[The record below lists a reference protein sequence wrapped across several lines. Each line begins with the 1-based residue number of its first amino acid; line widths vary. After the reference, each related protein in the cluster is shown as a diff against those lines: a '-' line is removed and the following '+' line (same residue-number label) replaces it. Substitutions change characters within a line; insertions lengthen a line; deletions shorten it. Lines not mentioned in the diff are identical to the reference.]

1 MSSELPFSSQI
12 LSSILYLSSNV
23 KPNPL
28 ILFILFFILFLEI
41 LFGSLKIFVGLL
53 ISDNIIH
60 FPFIWGAIWRND
72 NFLKPM
78 KDLIHKR
85 TIYQKTNRITWQN
98 IKVKIKI
105 IEGIEETYQ
114 IFFQCDNNW
123 TLNCND

>member
-28 ILFILFFILFLEI
+28 ILFILFLEI
-41 LFGSLKIFVGLL
+41 LFGYLKNFVGLL

-60 FPFIWGAIWRND
+60 FPFIWGTIWRND

-105 IEGIEETYQ
+105 TEGIEETYQ
-114 IFFQCDNNW
+114 IFLQCDNNW
-123 TLNCND
+123 TLNSND